1 MDLTVERYQR
11 SPVTPK
17 VADLHVN
24 SFRIHQV
31 SFFAA
36 VFANARALGFEFVD
50 YPDYSAISPVYAPGL
65 SAAGP
70 DELARSY
77 Q

>member
-1 MDLTVERYQR
+1 MDLNVERYQR
-11 SPVTPK
+11 SLVTPK

-24 SFRIHQV
+24 SFRTHQV

-36 VFANARALGFEFVD
+36 VFATARALGFEFVD
-50 YPDYSAISPVYAPGL
+50 YLDSAISPVYAPGL

-70 DELARSY
+70 NKLARSY